1 MLILLNEQIKQII
14 DYCKNNSSIEVCGIL
29 AGNDARVK
37 KVLYITNQ
45 FDSPTRFFMEPVE
58 LLQAF
63 IWMDDQ
69 KLELLGIF
77 HSHPNGPEIPS
88 MTDIIEFNYPGV
100 ESLIVTPR
108 NGNWELFSYLINGQS
123 FKRSKIYSE

>member
-1 MLILLNEQIKQII
+1 MLILLNEQIQQII

-45 FDSPTRFFMEPVE
+45 YDSTTRFFMEPTE

-63 IWMDDQ
+63 IWMDEQ
-69 KLELLGIF
+69 KIELLGIF

-88 MTDIIEFNYPGV
+88 KTDVMEFNYPGV
-100 ESLIVTPR
+100 ESVIVTPR
-108 NGNWELFSYLINGQS
+108 NGNWELFPYIIDGQN
-123 FKRSKIYSE
+123 FKVSKIFSE